1 MDQLLQSFFGDT
13 LLTHIVM
20 SALPLVFV
28 LVFAL
33 VAIYVEM
40 KMAAHMQDR
49 LAYMRTGWHGTLQP
63 FADIFKLLQK
73 EDIIPAAA
81 DKLLFMLAPYIVF
94 IGTYAAFAVLPFS
107 SSYIGSGVDLGLFY
121 IIAVSALVVIGIL
134 MAGWASNNKW
144 SLFGAIRSAS
154 QIISYEIPA
163 ALAVLAVVMITGTM
177 NMDTISRFQAGGI
190 QNWLIFGGPLTQAAN
205 PLVHKLLLV
214 PVMIVLAGIYYVCS
228 MAEVNR
234 TPFDIPE
241 AESEL
246 VQGYNTEYTGM
257 KFALF
262 YLAEY
267 ANLFVVSA
275 IAVVLF
281 FGGWTSPFG
290 SFMSGPIW
298 DAFWFI
304 MKGMLFVC
312 VNIWLRWT
320 LPRLR
325 VDQLMY
331 VSWKVL
337 VPFALV
343 CVVLVGAILVL

>member
-1 MDQLLQSFFGDT
+1 MEQLLQSFFGDT
-13 LLTHIVM
+13 ILTHVVM
-20 SALPLVFV
+20 SALPLVWV
-28 LVFAL
+28 LVCAL
-33 VAIYVEM
+33 VTIYVEM

-81 DKLLFMLAPYIVF
+81 DKLLFMLAPYVVF

-107 SSYIGSGVDLGLFY
+107 SAYIGSSINLGLFY
-121 IIAVSALVVIGIL
+121 IIAVSALVVVGIL

-177 NMDTISRFQAGGI
+177 DMSEISKFQSGGI
-190 QNWLIFGGPLTQAAN
+190 QNWLIFGGPLPIFQ
-205 PLVHKLLLV
+205 KLLLL
-214 PVMIVLAGIYYVCS
+214 PVMLVLGLIYYVCS

-246 VQGYNTEYTGM
+246 VQGYNTEFTGM
-257 KFALF
+257 KFAMF

-267 ANLFVVSA
+267 ANLFIVSA

-281 FGGWTSPFG
+281 FGGWSSPFG
-290 SFMSGPIW
+290 SFMSGPVW
-298 DAFWFI
+298 DTFWFL

-343 CVVLVGAILVL
+343 CVVLVGAIMVL